1 MFKKIALIS
10 VGVIAIAVA
19 AILGIAATKPDVF
32 KVERSE
38 TMSATPEEIF
48 PKINN
53 LHNWK
58 SWSPYEELDPK
69 MKRTFGGPEA
79 GPGSAYSWDGNDD
92 VGQGSMEIT
101 KIEEPNKIY
110 IDLHFFRPFKGD
122 NKVVFSLEP
131 EEDATKVTWSME
143 GESPFMCKVM
153 QVFMDMDEMCGK
165 DFTKGLR
172 KLRDQ
177 VEEEGAAEPSESTG
191 EPSESTGESGDID
204 STLPEPKG

>member
-10 VGVIAIAVA
+10 VGVTAIAVA
-19 AILGIAATKPDVF
+19 AILGIAATKPDVL

-38 TMSATPEEIF
+38 TISASAEEIF

-53 LHNWK
+53 LRNWS

-79 GPGSAYSWDGNDD
+79 GPGAAYSWDGNDD

-101 KIEEPNKIY
+101 KIEEPNKVY
-110 IDLHFFRPFKGD
+110 IDLHFVRPFKGD

-131 EEDATKVTWSME
+131 EEDATKVTWAME
-143 GESPFMCKVM
+143 GESPFICKVM
-153 QVFMDMDEMCGK
+153 QVFMDMDEMCGR
-165 DFTKGLR
+165 DFSKGLR

-177 VEEEGAAEPSESTG
+177 VEEVDST
-191 EPSESTGESGDID
+191 EAGESIESELEESSD
-204 STLPEPKG
+204 